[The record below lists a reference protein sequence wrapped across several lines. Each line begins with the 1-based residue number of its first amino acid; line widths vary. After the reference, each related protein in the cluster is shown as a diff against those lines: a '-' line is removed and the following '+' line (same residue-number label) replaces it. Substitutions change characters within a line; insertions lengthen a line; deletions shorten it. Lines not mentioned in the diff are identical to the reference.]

1 MTAADPAHRAALL
14 AQLGDAARR
23 LDVAEQLEESAR
35 AQRLAIEQRITDL
48 WAEIEA
54 LGATVTA

>member
-1 MTAADPAHRAALL
+1 VTAAHRAALL

-23 LDVAEQLEESAR
+23 LDVAEQLEDSAR
-35 AQRLAIEQRITDL
+35 AQRLAIEQRITEL

-54 LGATVTA
+54 TGGR

>member
-1 MTAADPAHRAALL
+1 MTAADQANRAALI

-23 LDVAEQLEESAR
+23 LDVAEQLEDSAR
-35 AQRLAIEQRITDL
+35 AQRIAIEQRINEL

-54 LGATVTA
+54 LGATA